1 MLGVTEADYVIVL
14 VEIRA
19 SYIKSDLFAL
29 NTFKYLLHI
38 LLELC
43 LTVIVYIFNSRFGA

>member
-1 MLGVTEADYVIVL
+1 MLGVTEADYVVVL

-38 LLELC
+38 LLGLLLLESLSHC
-43 LTVIVYIFNSRFGA
+43 NSVYLQ

>member
-1 MLGVTEADYVIVL
+1 MLGVTEADCVVVL

-29 NTFKYLLHI
+29 NMFKYLLNI
-38 LLELC
+38 LLRPPLLESFVSL
-43 LTVIVYIFNSRFGA
+43 